1 VDRSQRVFGRF
12 GAVYGGTGCRPP
24 EDRKFF
30 EMPGSNSNV
39 GQLAAFDVATMKE
52 KWSIQQR
59 APFSHCGI
67 VHGRR
72 NCGGSPRNVPAT
84 IVPEIH
90 YATSGN
96 ALYVFCAARSEVIS
110 RPAGP
115 ISYNRNR
122 QRGDMAKPWHEMTP
136 AERMADRIAKN
147 REIDQRVSE
156 KISSIVPKS
165 TSRGKAAKSVLDKF
179 QEIKKTQGVDAA
191 AEFVRK
197 KKA

>member
-1 VDRSQRVFGRF
+1 
-12 GAVYGGTGCRPP
+12 
-24 EDRKFF
+24 
-30 EMPGSNSNV
+30 
-39 GQLAAFDVATMKE
+39 
-52 KWSIQQR
+52 
-59 APFSHCGI
+59 
-67 VHGRR
+67 
-72 NCGGSPRNVPAT
+72 
-84 IVPEIH
+84 
-90 YATSGN
+90 
-96 ALYVFCAARSEVIS
+96 
-110 RPAGP
+110 
-115 ISYNRNR
+115 
-122 QRGDMAKPWHEMTP
+122 MAKPWHEMTP